1 MSDSDVD
8 DGDDPDEYAA
18 AFAALSDPNRVAV
31 LRALWDADGHEATFS
46 ELRHAVGMRDSGQFN
61 YHLGKLCDT
70 FVRQTEAGTY
80 ELRMA
85 GLYTVGSLLAGTYTD
100 DRTVGPRPAGESCPE
115 CGAEATFEYDGD
127 WFRLYCTACGT
138 EEGDGETRN
147 GDVASDEAPDG
158 ETPDDEAPDGVA
170 DGESPE
176 PFAQMPVPGG
186 VFADYEAESVPQ
198 VAIDHADAT
207 LQTARRGFCPFCH
220 GPTTTTVHVETY
232 DEDEVVTRPR
242 DAQRR
247 ADEADRSLAATSVP
261 YTPTDGADDTDHEE
275 RPETAPT
282 PSVPHAE
289 FTCERCG
296 EALQAGLGV
305 SLLDH
310 PLVGSLYYD
319 HGRDVREASLVDVF
333 TLDPTRA
340 WIVQT
345 EPLRAVVRYVV
356 DDEAVELVVDD
367 SLEVVETYR
376 GPASEA

>member
-1 MSDSDVD
+1 MTDSETPA
-8 DGDDPDEYAA
+8 GDDPDEHAA

-85 GLYTVGSLLAGTYTD
+85 GIYTVGALLAGTYTD
-100 DRTVGPRPAGESCPE
+100 DRTVGPLPADESCPE

-138 EEGDGETRN
+138 GEADDETPDEDPRGGETRD
-147 GDVASDEAPDG
+147 GDETPDG
-158 ETPDDEAPDGVA
+158 ETPTDEP
-170 DGESPE
+170 PE

-186 VFADYEAESVPQ
+186 VFADYEDETVPQ
-198 VAIDHADAT
+198 VALAHADAT

-232 DEDEVVTRPR
+232 DADEVVTRPR
-242 DAQRR
+242 DARRR
-247 ADEADRSLAATSVP
+247 ADETGRSLAATSVP
-261 YTPTDGADDTDHEE
+261 YAPTDGESDTDHEE

-296 EALQAGLGV
+296 EAIQAGFGV

-333 TLDPTRA
+333 ALDPTRA
-340 WIVQT
+340 WVVQT